1 MDGQE
6 DSPEGKACDTDL
18 RKEAG
23 SGSPPLSQCG
33 AGGVCV
39 ADCSCARQE
48 SCRDEND
55 QTEHRI
61 VRPASP
67 TSTCGCAFM
76 ACLVREWA
84 VGNRE
89 VIVVL
94 NMEKPSM
101 TKFVGDPNRPAIF
114 SPIINQALMAG
125 DALLAKDDDVALL
138 ECVPRGC
145 VTALSHFVYLSR
157 SLRLKKGAWGRNAMV
172 QVSGDTRKSEKLLPS
187 GAPDLL

>member
-1 MDGQE
+1 
-6 DSPEGKACDTDL
+6 
-18 RKEAG
+18 
-23 SGSPPLSQCG
+23 
-33 AGGVCV
+33 
-39 ADCSCARQE
+39 
-48 SCRDEND
+48 
-55 QTEHRI
+55 
-61 VRPASP
+61 
-67 TSTCGCAFM
+67 M

-101 TKFVGDPNRPAIF
+101 TKFVGDPNGSAIF

-157 SLRLKKGAWGRNAMV
+157 SLRLKGAWGRNAMV